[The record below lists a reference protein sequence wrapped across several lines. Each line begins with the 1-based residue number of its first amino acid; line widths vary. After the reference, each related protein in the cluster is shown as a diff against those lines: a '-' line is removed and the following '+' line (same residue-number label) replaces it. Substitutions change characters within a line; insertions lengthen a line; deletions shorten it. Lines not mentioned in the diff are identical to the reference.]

1 MLNDYDRNPVHISEA
16 AKCASTETQ
25 PPKKCFE
32 HKDVSECSIM
42 QELPTLGD
50 GSYASPSPQSWK

>member
-1 MLNDYDRNPVHISEA
+1 MHISEA

-32 HKDVSECSIM
+32 HKDVSECSM
-42 QELPTLGD
+42 MEELPTLGD